1 MTLRSI
7 RNSLGENRRMF
18 FATRREL
25 GNAWTREKTGGWGE
39 RETGGDEGAVKY
51 AGNLV
56 MLQENTHTSSIAPP
70 INLMNRA

>member
-18 FATRREL
+18 FTLHEEL
-25 GNAWTREKTGGWGE
+25 GNAWTREKTGG
-39 RETGGDEGAVKY
+39 GGGGRVEGAVKY

-70 INLMNRA
+70 INLMNRG